1 MFPGTF
7 YGCGNLF
14 VTYNFYALLRN
25 LANMRKAIYPAKYK
39 LVLPG
44 LYRSDSAVVT
54 HTHTHTHTHTQ
65 TQTHTQTNKQT
76 NTHTNTYTN
85 KVTNLRQ
92 GIPVVC
98 FSVN

>member
-54 HTHTHTHTHTQ
+54 HTHTHTHKHKHTYTQTNKQTH
-65 TQTHTQTNKQT
+65 TQTHTQT
-76 NTHTNTYTN
+76 
-85 KVTNLRQ
+85 R
-92 GIPVVC
+92 
-98 FSVN
+98 